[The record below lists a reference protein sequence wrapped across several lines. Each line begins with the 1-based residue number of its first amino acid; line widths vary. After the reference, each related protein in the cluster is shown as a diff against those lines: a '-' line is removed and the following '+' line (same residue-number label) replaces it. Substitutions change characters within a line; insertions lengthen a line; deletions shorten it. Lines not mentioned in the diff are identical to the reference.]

1 MRRLKSHILGSRI
14 PGLLLVKLVKLENEL
29 PQVAL
34 SWRRSNYLVFRLQ
47 AWGAAKLVLHTRAS
61 TLERRSSELVP

>member
-1 MRRLKSHILGSRI
+1 MRRLKSHIAGSRT

-47 AWGAAKLVLHTRAS
+47 AWGAAKPVLHTHA
-61 TLERRSSELVP
+61 LVPWNVGHQS

>member
-47 AWGAAKLVLHTRAS
+47 AWGAAKLVLYTHA
-61 TLERRSSELVP
+61 LVPWNVGHQS